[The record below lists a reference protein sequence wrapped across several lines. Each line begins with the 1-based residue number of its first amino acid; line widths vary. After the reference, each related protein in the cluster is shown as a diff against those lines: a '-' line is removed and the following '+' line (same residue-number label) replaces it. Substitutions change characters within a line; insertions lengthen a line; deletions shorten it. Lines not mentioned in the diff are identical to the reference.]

1 MCAVPC
7 EVGIAAMGCK
17 VERKIKSFFVAAKSS
32 GNEEAIANEDIAATR
47 SGSGE
52 DH

>member
-1 MCAVPC
+1 MRC
-7 EVGIAAMGCK
+7 EVL
-17 VERKIKSFFVAAKSS
+17 RKIKFVETAAKSS
-32 GNEEAIANEDIAATR
+32 GNEEAIANEDIAETK